1 MNRKSFLQKSF
12 LSSSLLLV
20 PGLAHNTFA
29 ASAGKTSMK
38 LAIREKDQKN
48 ICATCG
54 TRYAK
59 ARTEA
64 DACPICQDERQYVG
78 DKGQVW
84 LSYQEVAKDRSIRI
98 TQLQP
103 ALYDLKVTPSFA
115 IDQKAHLVLSK
126 SGNILWDCIPFLDEQ
141 TVTYVRSL
149 GGIKAIAI
157 SHPHYYSL
165 MAAWAEAFDC
175 PIYLHAQDKQWIQD
189 KSKYIRLWEGE
200 KMELWDDIKIV
211 HVAGHFAGSTVLH
224 LPHHGAKG
232 SLLTGDSIF
241 VVRDRKHVSF
251 MYSYPNLIP
260 LKKPAIELIQQRIEP
275 LPFDAIYG
283 AFEGQVIPTGAKEAF
298 SRSVERYLR
307 IYEV

>member
-20 PGLAHNTFA
+20 PGLAHNNFL
-29 ASAGKTSMK
+29 ASVGKTSMK
-38 LAIREKDQKN
+38 LAIRDKDQKN

-54 TRYAK
+54 TRHAT

-64 DACPICQDERQYVG
+64 DTCPICQDERQYVG
-78 DKGQVW
+78 DKGQLW
-84 LSYQEVAKDRSIRI
+84 LSYSEVAKSSSIRI
-98 TQLQP
+98 TRLQP
-103 ALYDLKVTPSFA
+103 DLYDLKITPSFA
-115 IDQKAHLVLSK
+115 ISQKAHLVLSK

-141 TVTYVRSL
+141 TASYIRTM

-165 MAAWAEAFDC
+165 MAEWAQAFDC
-175 PIYLHAQDKQWIQD
+175 PIYLHVQDKQWIQD
-189 KSKYIRLWEGE
+189 KSRHIRLWEG
-200 KMELWDDIKIV
+200 KKLVLWDDISVV

-232 SLLTGDSIF
+232 SLLTGDSIY
-241 VVRDRKHVSF
+241 VARDRKHVSF

-260 LKKPAIELIQQRIEP
+260 LKKAAIKRIQQQIEP
-275 LPFDAIYG
+275 LAFDAIHG
-283 AFEGQVIPTGAKEAF
+283 AFEGQEIPSGAREAF
-298 SRSVERYLR
+298 RRSVARYLN
-307 IYEV
+307 IYKA